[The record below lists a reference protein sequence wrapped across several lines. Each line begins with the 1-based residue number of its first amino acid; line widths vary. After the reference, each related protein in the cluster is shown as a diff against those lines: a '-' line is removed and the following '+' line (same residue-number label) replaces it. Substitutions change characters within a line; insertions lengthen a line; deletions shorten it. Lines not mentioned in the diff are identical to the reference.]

1 VADPYLPYQRQ
12 GLGFTWS
19 FFTPADRQDLH
30 VHGMPAVEVYGVME
44 GRLQLWHKPVNQR
57 GARAWQRQELAAG
70 DWAEVDPLLCHFA
83 AWLTP
88 RGLGTVF
95 KAAGTGELAG
105 VGKIGVAGKTTC
117 RDCHMAGRCEHH
129 PVLDQLVAQ
138 YQLPYTERDYQTIAE
153 LGRQPA

>member
-1 VADPYLPYQRQ
+1 
-12 GLGFTWS
+12 
-19 FFTPADRQDLH
+19 
-30 VHGMPAVEVYGVME
+30 
-44 GRLQLWHKPVNQR
+44 
-57 GARAWQRQELAAG
+57 LAAG